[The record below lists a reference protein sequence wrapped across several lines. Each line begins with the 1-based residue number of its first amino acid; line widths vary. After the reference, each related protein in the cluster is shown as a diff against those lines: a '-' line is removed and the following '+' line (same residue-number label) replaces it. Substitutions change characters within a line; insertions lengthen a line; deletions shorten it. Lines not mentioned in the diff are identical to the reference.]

1 MSKRGQVKPS
11 VDAGGPDGD
20 YTTKVSWRIESGK
33 RIIEKVERI
42 APTPPTADETP
53 APTTAYVT
61 CPDCKAIHQLGKCR
75 EQAVTSEG
83 QGARQHDLEIMLG
96 YALEGRCPC
105 CGWPLKASAN
115 EGCIIDNCSMR
126 PERSPFAST
135 WLRRAKIVR
144 EMRLLHATPP
154 PADAPPFGSQV
165 EDFAGLSEA
174 EVKVAM
180 GIAPPPAMNLQER
193 LLEVAREFLYPNNCW
208 PTGYSDWVNK
218 EVNKLVALLL
228 AERGKAQGEHEEL
241 KPAQPSET
249 LPAGAN
255 ILDEVSLLVSA
266 VREFEQHSYVA
277 GDPVGGCGECLRLFD
292 RLIAQANTI
301 EIAMRTKSRASRRDL

>member
-75 EQAVTSEG
+75 EQAITSEG

-208 PTGYSDWVNK
+208 PTGYGDWMNK
-218 EVNKLVALLL
+218 EVDKLVALLL
-228 AERGKAQGEHEEL
+228 AERGKALGEAAQL
-241 KPAQPSET
+241 ADPKSTLVRIPAQSGRCVMPSMRSKR
-249 LPAGAN
+249 PP
-255 ILDEVSLLVSA
+255 S
-266 VREFEQHSYVA
+266 
-277 GDPVGGCGECLRLFD
+277 
-292 RLIAQANTI
+292 QACAST
-301 EIAMRTKSRASRRDL
+301 SRQA